1 VALVALAVALGLVVA
16 ACSTT
21 SGTAISVNGTSL
33 SNQQFEQWLRDIQS
47 SKAPGAATQ
56 ATGANANS
64 YNTAFTTSV
73 LSNQVTFALID
84 QELARRHITLSSSDL
99 NTATTTVEEQLSA
112 TTDPSTGQ
120 QTDGTAAAGKPILD
134 SLGSYGQAYVRA
146 NAGQTALQQDYA
158 NKLGSTAALQALYD
172 KNPTQF
178 QDKAC
183 AVAIEIP
190 AGSGQT
196 DASGSPVPPAASDFA
211 TALSTTNQLRTQITT
226 AVSGGS
232 GDLPTV
238 FASAASSVAQ
248 QEGISTDGD
257 LGCQSRVTDGS
268 VEAALEDAIWN
279 GAVGEMSQPI
289 KGASGYYLVFVSAR
303 GNLTFAQA
311 KPELQKAAA
320 SQSLTNYKT
329 WYDAATKKADV
340 TVDPQWGSWD
350 AKSGAVVAPKGATSS
365 TTSTTK
371 PSGLGS
377 LNLGGGATASTTTST
392 P

>member
-1 VALVALAVALGLVVA
+1 M
-16 ACSTT
+16 
-21 SGTAISVNGTSL
+21 
-33 SNQQFEQWLRDIQS
+33 
-47 SKAPGAATQ
+47 
-56 ATGANANS
+56 
-64 YNTAFTTSV
+64 
-73 LSNQVTFALID
+73 
-84 QELARRHITLSSSDL
+84 
-99 NTATTTVEEQLSA
+99 
-112 TTDPSTGQ
+112 
-120 QTDGTAAAGKPILD
+120 
-134 SLGSYGQAYVRA
+134 RA

-158 NKLGSTAALQALYD
+158 SKLGSTPALQALYD

-196 DASGSPVPPAASDFA
+196 DASGNATPPSASDFA
-211 TALSTTNQLRTQITT
+211 TALSTTNQVRTQITS

-268 VEAALEDAIWN
+268 VEAVLEDAIWN
-279 GAVGEMSQPI
+279 GPVGQMSQPL
-289 KGASGYYLVFVSAR
+289 KGAPGYYLVYVSAR

-320 SQSLTNYKT
+320 SQSLTSYKT
-329 WYDAATKKADV
+329 WYDGATKKADV
-340 TVDPQWGSWD
+340 AVDPQWGSWD

-365 TTSTTK
+365 TTSTTEA
-371 PSGLGS
+371 SGLGS
-377 LNLGGGATASTTTST
+377 LNLGGGAATGASTTTT